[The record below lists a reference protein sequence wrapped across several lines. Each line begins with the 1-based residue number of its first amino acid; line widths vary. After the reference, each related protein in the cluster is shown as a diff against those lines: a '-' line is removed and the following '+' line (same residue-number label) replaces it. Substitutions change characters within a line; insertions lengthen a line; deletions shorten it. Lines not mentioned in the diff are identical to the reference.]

1 MPLRMLFAMVAVSA
15 TTLQSVV
22 ALGACHTILRG
33 ELVPDSRPQ
42 DPRVRVVPQKLLFF
56 SLDEIRRD
64 SGHPVATAFQSF
76 AIPNDR
82 TSFPIPFE
90 LAVHSSRD
98 CPRELSLYVSGS
110 NREGFHYEYPLRG
123 WAEISPDKP
132 EFLKVIVYRLTF

>member
-22 ALGACHTILRG
+22 ALGACHTTLRG
-33 ELVPDSRPQ
+33 ELVPHSRPQ

-64 SGHPVATAFQSF
+64 SGQPVATA
-76 AIPNDR
+76 
-82 TSFPIPFE
+82 FE
-90 LAVHSSRD
+90 LAVHSS
-98 CPRELSLYVSGS
+98 
-110 NREGFHYEYPLRG
+110 G

-132 EFLKVIVYRLTF
+132 EFLKVIVHPPTF